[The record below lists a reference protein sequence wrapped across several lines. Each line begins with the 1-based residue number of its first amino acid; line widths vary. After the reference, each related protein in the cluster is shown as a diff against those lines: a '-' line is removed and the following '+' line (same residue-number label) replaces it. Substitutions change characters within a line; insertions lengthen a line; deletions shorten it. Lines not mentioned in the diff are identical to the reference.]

1 MSDEYITIR
10 QAQDR
15 LQRSERMVRNYAT
28 KGRVRTQQRAGRV
41 LYNSEDINHLL
52 TEIRPEAPPPT
63 TDLLPAGELMNHIR
77 DLETRLQQASAEVG
91 YLRGMLEAKSLEIV
105 DTQNVRKQL
114 SDREVETVV
123 LQQQINQA
131 QQHIQEITGNN
142 SSLRKLVIIL
152 LVLLIITLLAI
163 IVVALF
169 R

>member
-28 KGRVRTQQRAGRV
+28 KGRIRTQQRAGRV

-91 YLRGMLEAKSLEIV
+91 YLRGVLEAKNLEIT
-105 DTQNVRKQL
+105 DTQSVRRQL
-114 SDREVETVV
+114 SDREVEAAV

-131 QQHIQEITGNN
+131 QQHIQEITGSNN
-142 SSLRKLVIIL
+142 ARGKLITILVI
-152 LVLLIITLLAI
+152 LLIIALIAI
-163 IVVALF
+163 IVVALP

>member
-1 MSDEYITIR
+1 
-10 QAQDR
+10 
-15 LQRSERMVRNYAT
+15 
-28 KGRVRTQQRAGRV
+28 V

-91 YLRGMLEAKSLEIV
+91 YLRGVLEAKNLEIT
-105 DTQNVRKQL
+105 DTQSVRRQL
-114 SDREVETVV
+114 SDREVEAAV

-131 QQHIQEITGNN
+131 QQHIQEITGSNN
-142 SSLRKLVIIL
+142 ARGKLITILVI
-152 LVLLIITLLAI
+152 LLIIALIAI
-163 IVVALF
+163 IVVALP